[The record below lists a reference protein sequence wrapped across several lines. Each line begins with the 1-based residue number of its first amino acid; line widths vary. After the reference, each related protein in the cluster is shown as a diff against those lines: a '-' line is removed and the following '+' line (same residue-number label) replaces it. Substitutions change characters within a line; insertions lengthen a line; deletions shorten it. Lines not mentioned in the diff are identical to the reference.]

1 MNINKNYKKR
11 ERHKL
16 KIFILLFFFQINN
29 LVALETQ
36 IISRIEKIIITN
48 IDIKNEYRY
57 LIAINKNIED
67 LKKEQI
73 LQIAKDSLVN
83 DSVKEIEILKN
94 FSDLEIS
101 QEYLDRTIKMT
112 FDRLGF
118 DNLQDFKNCLE
129 EYKTNYEYIKK
140 KIQIEALW
148 SQIIFQRF
156 SEKIMINQ
164 DQIKKNIE
172 SEIKKNEYFKSYL
185 ISELIFE
192 AQNNNEIE
200 KKYTEIKK
208 SININGFEKAVLL
221 FSVSD
226 SKKKNGAIGWL
237 KETEMSDVIKSEITT
252 INVNQFTKPITIPGA
267 FLILY
272 INEIKNEKSNINLEQ
287 ELQKAINREKNKK
300 LSQYSQ
306 IFFNKVKKNTF
317 IYE

>member
-1 MNINKNYKKR
+1 MYR
-11 ERHKL
+11 L
-16 KIFILLFFFQINN
+16 KIFILLFFFQISD

-57 LIAINKNIED
+57 LIATNKNIED

-94 FSDLEIS
+94 FSDLDIS

-112 FDRLGF
+112 FNRLGF
-118 DNLQDFKNCLE
+118 DNLQDFKNYLE

-148 SQIIFQRF
+148 NQIIFQKF
-156 SEKIMINQ
+156 SEEIMINQ

-185 ISELIFE
+185 ISELIFK
-192 AQNNNEIE
+192 AKNNNEIE
-200 KKYTEIKK
+200 KKYKEIKK
-208 SININGFEKAVLL
+208 SININGFEKTVLL
-221 FSVSD
+221 FSVGD
-226 SKKKNGAIGWL
+226 SKKKNGTIGWL

-272 INEIKNEKSNINLEQ
+272 INEIKDEKLNINLEQ

>member
-1 MNINKNYKKR
+1 MR
-11 ERHKL
+11 KL
-16 KIFILLFFFQINN
+16 KIFILLFFLQISD
-29 LVALETQ
+29 LIALETQ
-36 IISRIEKIIITN
+36 IISKIEKIIITN
-48 IDIKNEYRY
+48 VDIKNEYRY
-57 LIAINKNIED
+57 LIATNKNIED
-67 LKKEQI
+67 LKKQQI
-73 LQIAKDSLVN
+73 LQIAKNSLIN
-83 DSVKEIEILKN
+83 DSIKENEILKN
-94 FSDLEIS
+94 FSDLEIN
-101 QEYLDRTIKMT
+101 QEYLESVIKMT
-112 FDRLGF
+112 FNRLGF
-118 DNLQDFKNCLE
+118 DNLQDFRNYLE